1 MSRNTIKNI
10 VTPNGNAIIDE
21 VNDAVR
27 VNVVTGGGSSGTEYA
42 DGAARGTATG
52 TLAMGDDGTNV
63 QSVKV
68 DTAGVLAVQ
77 DNGGS
82 LTVDGTF
89 WQATQPV
96 SAATLPLPTGAA
108 TAALQ
113 TQPGVDIGDVTVNNA
128 SGVAAVNIQDG
139 GNSITVDGSVSVSN
153 FPATYP
159 VTDNSGSLTVDIPD
173 VTTSAKAVTASTS
186 GDTTVHTPTA
196 SNRIKLGYICL
207 SADGANSADTTV
219 IVKFTAGGSTLYKI
233 SLKAGAIWAR
243 NIGAG
248 QRYLDGG
255 VNNALIVNLSA
266 AQTVNVSIEYTEST

>member
-1 MSRNTIKNI
+1 MSRNIIKNI

-27 VNVVTGGGSSGTEYA
+27 VNVVTGGSSGTEYA

-52 TLAMGDDGTNV
+52 TLVLGDDGTNI

-68 DTAGVLAVQ
+68 DTSGVLAVQ
-77 DNGGS
+77 DNGSS
-82 LTVDGTF
+82 LTVDGS
-89 WQATQPV
+89 V
-96 SAATLPLPTGAA
+96 
-108 TAALQ
+108 
-113 TQPGVDIGDVTVNNA
+113 GVT
-128 SGVAAVNIQDG
+128 
-139 GNSITVDGSVSVSN
+139 N
-153 FPATYP
+153 FPSTYP

-173 VTTSAKAVTASTS
+173 VTTLAKAVTASAS

-196 SNRIKLGYICL
+196 SNRVKLGYICL
-207 SADGANSADTTV
+207 SADGANSADVTV
-219 IVKFTAGGSTLYKI
+219 LVKFTAGGTTLYKL

-255 VNNALIVNLSA
+255 VNNALIVNLST

>member
-82 LTVDGTF
+82 LTVDGIF
-89 WQATQPV
+89 GKLHNLLVQQHCRCQLVLRLPRCKHSRVW
-96 SAATLPLPTGAA
+96 TLGTL
-108 TAALQ
+108 L
-113 TQPGVDIGDVTVNNA
+113 
-128 SGVAAVNIQDG
+128 
-139 GNSITVDGSVSVSN
+139 
-153 FPATYP
+153 
-159 VTDNSGSLTVDIPD
+159 LTMPRVW
-173 VTTSAKAVTASTS
+173 
-186 GDTTVHTPTA
+186 
-196 SNRIKLGYICL
+196 LL
-207 SADGANSADTTV
+207 
-219 IVKFTAGGSTLYKI
+219 
-233 SLKAGAIWAR
+233 
-243 NIGAG
+243 
-248 QRYLDGG
+248 
-255 VNNALIVNLSA
+255 
-266 AQTVNVSIEYTEST
+266 